1 MFFRSEAEQAF
12 DVDVIESPVMD
23 TVIKKCAAVYSGEPP
38 WKDVKNGIRTINFAK
53 SLSSETAR
61 LATLAIKITIEGSAR
76 AEWLQQQTDAVFF
89 GIRKWVEYGCAYGTV
104 VIKPN
109 GKTLDVFTPDE
120 VLITDYDNQNITGMI
135 FKDTYTQ
142 GKWYYTRLE

>member
-12 DVDVIESPVMD
+12 NVDTIESPVMD
-23 TVIKKCAAVYSGEPP
+23 TVIKKCAAVYSGEPL

-76 AEWLQQQTDAVFF
+76 AEWLQQQ
-89 GIRKWVEYGCAYGTV
+89 
-104 VIKPN
+104 
-109 GKTLDVFTPDE
+109 GKTAKVSGRQIP
-120 VLITDYDNQNITGMI
+120 
-135 FKDTYTQ
+135 
-142 GKWYYTRLE
+142 

>member
-12 DVDVIESPVMD
+12 NVDTIESPVMD
-23 TVIKKCAAVYSGEPP
+23 TVIKKCAAVYSGEPL

-76 AEWLQQQTDAVFF
+76 AMDFIDMIQAYPLLQAINSQ
-89 GIRKWVEYGCAYGTV
+89 
-104 VIKPN
+104 KP
-109 GKTLDVFTPDE
+109 KSYIYARRMCICTP
-120 VLITDYDNQNITGMI
+120 M
-135 FKDTYTQ
+135 
-142 GKWYYTRLE
+142 

>member
-12 DVDVIESPVMD
+12 NVDTIESPVMD

-61 LATLAIKITIEGSAR
+61 LATLAIKITIEVSVKQFSRNDTVTACQD
-76 AEWLQQQTDAVFF
+76 WLRV
-89 GIRKWVEYGCAYGTV
+89 
-104 VIKPN
+104 PS
-109 GKTLDVFTPDE
+109 
-120 VLITDYDNQNITGMI
+120 
-135 FKDTYTQ
+135 
-142 GKWYYTRLE
+142 